1 MAKSELFPKL
11 SEILFASK
19 DVIAVEREII
29 NLYESLS
36 GRTLAR
42 ADPVRLF
49 LETITLIIV
58 QQRNI
63 IDFTGKMNLLAYA
76 SGGYLEHIG
85 AAFNVYRLEASPA
98 VTTLEFTL
106 SETQPVN
113 IIIPSGTRITAG
125 DNIYFAAAEDLTI
138 ESGNLTGQVKAQCTS
153 PGVTGNGYLPGQL
166 RRIVDVFP
174 YEMQCVN
181 ITESAGGTETESD
194 ENLRERIQLAPESF
208 TTAGSFGAYKYF
220 ARSANSDIG
229 DAAVTN
235 PSPGVVNIYPL
246 MRDGSIPPEEVLNQ
260 VYEKCTAD
268 DLAPDTDL
276 VQVLAPEEI
285 NYDLEV
291 KYYIDKENSAQA
303 SYILSQVQAAIE
315 EWVNWQHKKLGRDI
329 NPSELNY
336 RIVQAGAKRCEIYSP
351 SFRVLSA
358 SETALCVSKSVIF
371 GGLEEN

>member
-1 MAKSELFPKL
+1 MTKSELFPSL
-11 SEILFASK
+11 NEIIFASK
-19 DVIAVEREII
+19 DTSAIEREII
-29 NLYESLS
+29 NLYEQLAD
-36 GRTLAR
+36 RTLSR

-49 LETITLIIV
+49 LEAVTLIII

-76 SGGYLEHIG
+76 TGDYLEHIG
-85 AAFNVYRLEASPA
+85 SALNVTRLAASPA

-106 SETQPVN
+106 SEAQPVN

-125 DNIYFAAAEDLTI
+125 DNIYFATSEALTI
-138 ESGNLTGQVKAQCTS
+138 EAGNLTGQVKAICTS
-153 PGVTGNGYLPGQL
+153 SGTIGNGYLAGQL

-174 YEMQCVN
+174 YEMHCVN

-235 PSPGVVNIYPL
+235 PQPGHVNIYPL

-260 VYEKCTAD
+260 VLEVCTAN
-268 DLAPDTDL
+268 DLAPDTDY
-276 VQVLAPEEI
+276 VHVLAPEI
-285 NYDLEV
+285 MYYDLEV
-291 KYYIDKENSAQA
+291 KYFIDRDNAAQA
-303 SYILSQVQAAIE
+303 NYISSQIQSAIE
-315 EWVNWQHKKLGRDI
+315 SWITWQYNKLGRDI

-336 RIVQAGAKRCEIYSP
+336 RIIKAGAKRCEIYTP
-351 SFRVLSA
+351 AFRVLNA
-358 SETALCVSKSVIF
+358 YEIAICANKNITF
-371 GGLEEN
+371 GGLEEA